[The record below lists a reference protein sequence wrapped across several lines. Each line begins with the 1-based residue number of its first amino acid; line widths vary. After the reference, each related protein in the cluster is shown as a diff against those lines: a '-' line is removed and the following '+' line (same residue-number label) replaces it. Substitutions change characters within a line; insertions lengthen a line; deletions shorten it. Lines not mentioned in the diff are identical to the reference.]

1 MSAKAELAR
10 SSDIMSEKNEFENED
25 FEKKFSEIVNSDEL
39 KEISDSFATEVKL
52 SAKELLL
59 IQQALSDSISNIT
72 EIIMASLDGE
82 NMLGEP
88 DSELSDILG
97 SLYKISEDFNDCM
110 TDSFISFTTID
121 GEDED
126 FEDGTE

>member
-1 MSAKAELAR
+1 MKAELAQ
-10 SSDIMSEKNEFENED
+10 SSDTMSEKNEFENED
-25 FEKKFSEIVNSDEL
+25 FEKKFSEIVNSNEL

-52 SAKELLL
+52 GTKELLL
-59 IQQALSDSISNIT
+59 IQQALADNISNIT
-72 EIIMASLDGE
+72 EVIIASLDGE

-88 DSELSDILG
+88 DSEISDILG

-110 TDSFISFTTID
+110 TDNFISFTIID
-121 GEDED
+121 DEDED

>member
-1 MSAKAELAR
+1 MKAELAQ

-25 FEKKFSEIVNSDEL
+25 FEKKFSEIVNSNEL

-52 SAKELLL
+52 GAKELLL
-59 IQQALSDSISNIT
+59 IQQALADNISNIT
-72 EIIMASLDGE
+72 EVIIASLDGE

-88 DSELSDILG
+88 DSEISDILG

-110 TDSFISFTTID
+110 TDNFISFTIID
-121 GEDED
+121 DEDED

>member
-1 MSAKAELAR
+1 MKAELAQ

-25 FEKKFSEIVNSDEL
+25 FEKKFSEIVNSNEL

-52 SAKELLL
+52 GTKELLL
-59 IQQALSDSISNIT
+59 IQQALADNISNIT
-72 EIIMASLDGE
+72 EVIIASLDGE

-88 DSELSDILG
+88 DSEISDILG

-110 TDSFISFTTID
+110 TDNFISFTIID
-121 GEDED
+121 DEDED

>member
-1 MSAKAELAR
+1 MKAELAQ
-10 SSDIMSEKNEFENED
+10 SSDTMSEKNEFENED
-25 FEKKFSEIVNSDEL
+25 FEKKFSEIVNSNEL
-39 KEISDSFATEVKL
+39 KEISDSFASEVKL
-52 SAKELLL
+52 GTKELLL
-59 IQQALSDSISNIT
+59 IQQALSDNISNIT
-72 EIIMASLDGE
+72 EIIIASLDGE

-110 TDSFISFTTID
+110 TDNFISFVIAD
-121 GEDED
+121 DEDED